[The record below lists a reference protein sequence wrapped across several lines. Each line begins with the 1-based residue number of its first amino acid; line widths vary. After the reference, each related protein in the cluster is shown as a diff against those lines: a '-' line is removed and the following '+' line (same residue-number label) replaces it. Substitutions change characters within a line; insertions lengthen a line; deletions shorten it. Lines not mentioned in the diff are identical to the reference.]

1 MIKKHIPNT
10 ITLLNATSGSIAV
23 FILFSGYSDMSLA
36 VLFIIAA
43 AIFDFLDGFAARL
56 LKVTSKIGKEL
67 DSLSD
72 LISFGLAPTAIMFR
86 LILQSLNIE
95 TTEYISQKPFVFLPL
110 ISLMIVA
117 FSALRLAIFNMDT
130 EQHHEFKGL
139 ATPANTLLIAS
150 LVFIQDIPSLSFIF
164 NPYVLSFLSIGL
176 SLLLVSCFPMF
187 SFKLQSMKFND
198 NIFQYLFVVISI
210 LLLVVWQLQS
220 IFFIMC
226 LYLILNGIRYFV
238 KK

>member
-1 MIKKHIPNT
+1 MTKKYIPNT
-10 ITLLNATSGSIAV
+10 ITLLNAASGSIAV
-23 FILFSGYSDMSLA
+23 FILFSGYSDMRLA

-43 AIFDFLDGFAARL
+43 AIFDFFDGFAARL
-56 LKVTSKIGKEL
+56 LNVTSEIGKEL

-86 LILQSLNIE
+86 LILQAMNIE
-95 TTEYISQKPFVFLPL
+95 TTDYILQEPFIFLPL
-110 ISLMIVA
+110 ISLFIVT
-117 FSALRLAIFNMDT
+117 FSALRLAIFNVDT
-130 EQHHEFKGL
+130 EQHYEFKGL

-150 LVFIQDIPSLSFIF
+150 LVFLQDIPSFSFIF
-164 NPYVLSFLSIGL
+164 NPNVLSALSIVL
-176 SLLLVSCFPMF
+176 SLLLVSRIPMF
-187 SFKLQSMKFND
+187 SFKLQSWKFKE
-198 NIFQYLFVVISI
+198 NIFQYLFVIFGI
-210 LLLVVWQLQS
+210 ILLVVWRLQS